1 MLRKIIYTLLLLFSL
16 SLCANAGKQL
26 IELSNSAQISLLT
39 NSPSNSEVFR
49 LYGHTAIRVKDAL
62 KNIDLVFN
70 YGVFDFDSPNF
81 IYRFAKGETDYV
93 LAGYDFR
100 QYLLEYDYRR
110 ISVYEQIFNL
120 TQDEKQKIWEALCI
134 NLLPQN
140 RKYRYN
146 FFFDNCSTRPRDIIE
161 KNVSGK
167 ITYTSTNKHQTF
179 RDLVHEC
186 VGREPWVK
194 FGIDLVIGSGADSII
209 SDRQKMF
216 LPVYLEN
223 AYENSTITR
232 HDSVT
237 ESFIK
242 NEGYILDFRKDN
254 YLPIDSNF
262 AFPFIIISW
271 GILLT
276 TILFSIFTFRKKREI
291 ADKTFDFLLFFTYG
305 VAGCIVAFLMFVSE
319 HPCTN
324 PNWNLV
330 WLNPVQLIA
339 AFLFFPKYFSKCIYY
354 YHFIN
359 FVLLILFLI
368 CWFIIPQHLEIAF
381 IPYILALCVRSGTNI
396 VKYRKMKNSN

>member
-1 MLRKIIYTLLLLFSL
+1 MLRKIIYTFLLLFSL
-16 SLCANAGKQL
+16 SLCANADKQL
-26 IELSNSAQISLLT
+26 IELSDSAQISLLT

-49 LYGHTAIRVKDAL
+49 LYGHTAIRVKDDL

-100 QYLLEYDYRR
+100 QYLVEYDYRR

-134 NLLPQN
+134 NSLPQN

-167 ITYTSTNKHQTF
+167 ITYTSTNKDQTF

-232 HDSVT
+232 HDSIT

-254 YLPIDSNF
+254 YLPIDSNSD
-262 AFPFIIISW
+262 FPFIIISW
-271 GILLT
+271 GILLI
-276 TILFSIFTFRKKREI
+276 TILFSTFTFRKKRGI
-291 ADKTFDFLLFFTYG
+291 SDKVYDFLLFFTYG
-305 VAGCIVAFLMFVSE
+305 VVGCIVAFLMFVSE

-359 FVLLILFLI
+359 FVLLILFLV

>member
-1 MLRKIIYTLLLLFSL
+1 MLQKIIYTLLVLFVL
-16 SLCANAGKQL
+16 SFSVNANNQL
-26 IELSNSAQISLLT
+26 VKLSDSAQISLLT

-49 LYGHTAIRVKDAL
+49 LYGHTAIRVKDDL

-110 ISVYEQIFNL
+110 ISVYEQFFNL
-120 TQDEKQKIWEALCI
+120 TQAEKQKIWEGLCI
-134 NLLPQN
+134 NSLPQN

-161 KNVSGK
+161 NNVSGK
-167 ITYTSTNKHQTF
+167 ITYTPTNKHQTF

-186 VGREPWVK
+186 VRREPWVK

-216 LPVYLEN
+216 LPAYLEN
-223 AYENSTITR
+223 AYRNSTITR
-232 HDSVT
+232 YDSIT

-242 NEGYILDFRKDN
+242 NEGYILDFKDSSKDN
-254 YLPIDSNF
+254 LY
-262 AFPFIIISW
+262 AFTWNNPFIV
-271 GILLT
+271 GCFLLLI
-276 TILFSIFTFRKKREI
+276 TILFSIFTFRNKRGI
-291 ADKTFDFLLFFTYG
+291 SDKIYDFLLFFTYG

-396 VKYRKMKNSN
+396 VKYTKKKNSN